1 MKRIKTLCVI
11 LLVVF
16 FASIFIIMERRN
28 AATINLLSP
37 NGGETLETG
46 SIWTI
51 NWGTKNIPEGNKVA
65 ISIRRLLPENTT
77 IEGQEFDPLIFVDL
91 ENNGVIDWT
100 IPSSYPEGEY
110 LMEVTSYESLPIN
123 NSISDESDATFK
135 ITNSTDNLEFWQTYQ
150 NEKFAYRV
158 NYPNILTLREFSE
171 TGTGTD
177 FMSEGEDSVNCITVS
192 ARTTAES
199 KADVAFDEYVKEAAI
214 QEIQGVTKLNSIET
228 INTDSGPVYKTT
240 WDYTPLGQTNIDYL
254 AIAYLEGPGN
264 VYNDNYK
271 TIQLIL
277 NDSRCE
283 DIYNQMILTLNK

>member
-1 MKRIKTLCVI
+1 MKKLSTILI
-11 LLVVF
+11 LLVVL
-16 FASIFIIMERRN
+16 FAGIFIIMEKRN
-28 AATINLLSP
+28 AATITLLSP

-91 ENNGVIDWT
+91 ENSGVIDWT

-135 ITNSTDNLEFWQTYQ
+135 ITNSTDNLESWQTYQ

-192 ARTTAES
+192 ARTAAES

-214 QEIQGVTKLNSIET
+214 QEIQGVTKLNSVEA
-228 INTDSGPVYKTT
+228 INTDSGSVYKTT
-240 WDYTPLGQTNIDYL
+240 WSYTPLGQTNIDYL

-283 DIYNQMILTLNK
+283 DVYNQMILTLNK

>member
-1 MKRIKTLCVI
+1 MKKLSTILI

-16 FASIFIIMERRN
+16 FAGIFIIMERRN

-91 ENNGVIDWT
+91 ENSGVIDWT

-135 ITNSTDNLEFWQTYQ
+135 ITNSTDNLESWQTYQ
-150 NEKFAYRV
+150 NGKFAYRV

-192 ARTTAES
+192 ARTAAQS

>member
-1 MKRIKTLCVI
+1 M
-11 LLVVF
+11 
-16 FASIFIIMERRN
+16 
-28 AATINLLSP
+28 
-37 NGGETLETG
+37 
-46 SIWTI
+46 
-51 NWGTKNIPEGNKVA
+51 
-65 ISIRRLLPENTT
+65 
-77 IEGQEFDPLIFVDL
+77 DL

-135 ITNSTDNLEFWQTYQ
+135 ITNSTDNLESWQTYQ
-150 NEKFAYRV
+150 NGKFAYRV

-192 ARTTAES
+192 ARTAAQS

-228 INTDSGPVYKTT
+228 INTDSGAVYKTT

>member
-1 MKRIKTLCVI
+1 MKKLSTILI

>member
-1 MKRIKTLCVI
+1 MKKLSTILI

-16 FASIFIIMERRN
+16 FAGIFIIMERRN

-91 ENNGVIDWT
+91 ENSGVIDWT

-135 ITNSTDNLEFWQTYQ
+135 ITNSTDNLESWQTYQ

-192 ARTTAES
+192 ARTAAQS

>member
-1 MKRIKTLCVI
+1 MKKLSTILI

-16 FASIFIIMERRN
+16 FAGIFIIIERRN
-28 AATINLLSP
+28 AATITLLSP

-51 NWGTKNIPEGNKVA
+51 NWETKNIPEGNKIA
-65 ISIRRLLPENTT
+65 ISIRHLSPENTT
-77 IEGQEFDPLIFVDL
+77 TEGQEFDSLIFVDL
-91 ENNGVIDWT
+91 ENNGVIDWA
-100 IPSSYPEGEY
+100 IPSNYPEGEY

-123 NSISDESDATFK
+123 SSTNDESDATFK
-135 ITNSTDNLEFWQTYQ
+135 IINSTNNLESWQTYQ
-150 NEKFAYRV
+150 NEKFGYRLK
-158 NYPNILTLREFSE
+158 YPNILTLREFSE

-192 ARTTAES
+192 ARTAAKS
-199 KADVAFDEYVKEAAI
+199 KTDLAFAEYVKEAAI

-228 INTDSGPVYKTT
+228 INTDSGVVYKTT
-240 WDYTPLGQTNIDYL
+240 WDYTPLGQTSIDYL

-283 DIYNQMILTLNK
+283 DVYNQMILTLNK